1 LNDEGQQQMDGEAQL
16 KAPEESKVRV
26 TQQEAP
32 EEPEAGGA
40 QQPEVEEVDDQPRV
54 TYRLVEF

>member
-1 LNDEGQQQMDGEAQL
+1 MVGASPAWPELGAAQQE
-16 KAPEESKVRV
+16 APEESEDRV

-32 EEPEAGGA
+32 KEPNVKDEA
-40 QQPEVEEVDDQPRV
+40 DDQPQV